1 MNIEINIPA
10 NDYVQP
16 TEVRENV
23 VQAICDAFLE
33 THCWS
38 IYHPFRD
45 GRGRNPTCL
54 VVPKNGRSRASF
66 EQEDR
71 DSTKTGIKFNG
82 AEMKAAFSVLRK
94 AGYHI
99 FRVYE
104 YGSWLGYEKYLSSAG
119 FEGIEV
125 SSLEEGVA
133 MLPET
138 VRTSLS
144 HPEFFIYLYAVPV

>member
-1 MNIEINIPA
+1 MFNPLKLRIMNIEINIPA

-16 TEVRENV
+16 TEVRQEV

-54 VVPKNGRSRASF
+54 VVPKTKRCRASF
-66 EQEDR
+66 SQEDR

-82 AEMKAAFSVLRK
+82 AEMKAAFSALRK

-104 YGSWLGYEKYLSSAG
+104 YGSWLGYVCDKKPFLDG
-119 FEGIEV
+119 GMEV
-125 SSLEEGVA
+125 EEFN
-133 MLPET
+133 
-138 VRTSLS
+138 
-144 HPEFFIYLYAVPV
+144 HFID